1 MPIFS
6 LPQDNKA
13 KSNTY
18 RPERSFKLDITMT
31 ARHITPGRLIAA
43 THNPGKVRELKD
55 LLVPLGFDVVS
66 AIDLDLGEPDETKA
80 TFTGNAILKARAAAK
95 ATGAPALADD
105 SGLSVEALGG
115 APGIYSARWAG
126 PNKDFSLAMEKVAAE
141 LKVEGSGNMRAKFVC
156 ALAVVWPDGEAIF
169 IADGQTETFGEMDP
183 AKKHAMSHRA
193 DAFAQLKAALMG
205 A

>member
-1 MPIFS
+1 
-6 LPQDNKA
+6 
-13 KSNTY
+13 
-18 RPERSFKLDITMT
+18 MT

-66 AIDLDLGEPDETKA
+66 AIDLELGEPDETEA
-80 TFTGNAILKARAAAK
+80 TFTGNAILKARAAAE

-105 SGLSVEALGG
+105 SGLAVEALGG

-156 ALAVVWPDGEAIF
+156 ALALVWPDGDAVVFEGYVHGELTFPPRGVHGFGYDPIF
-169 IADGQTETFGEMDP
+169 IADGETETFGEMDP

-205 A
+205 D

>member
-1 MPIFS
+1 
-6 LPQDNKA
+6 
-13 KSNTY
+13 
-18 RPERSFKLDITMT
+18 MT

-80 TFTGNAILKARAAAK
+80 TFTGNAILKARAAAE

-156 ALAVVWPDGEAIF
+156 ALAVVWPDGEAVVFEGYVHGHLTFPPRGAQGFGYDPIF